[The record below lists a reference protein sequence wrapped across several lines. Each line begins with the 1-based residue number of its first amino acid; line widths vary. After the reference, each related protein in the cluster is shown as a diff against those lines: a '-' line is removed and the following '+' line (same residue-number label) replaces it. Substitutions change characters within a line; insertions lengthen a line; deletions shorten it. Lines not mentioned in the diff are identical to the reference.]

1 MCEIL
6 NVIKEGS
13 ILISLKWLNNCKN
26 IIGDLV
32 NLCGEYPKL
41 SLKCSKLSLR
51 YFEYFG
57 FSNKISTILSKLI
70 LQTLCYF

>member
-6 NVIKEGS
+6 NIIKEGS

-26 IIGDLV
+26 IIGELV
-32 NLCGEYPKL
+32 NSCGNFPEL
-41 SLKCSKLSLR
+41 SLQ